1 MSDTADNRIAVDQLQ
16 VGVYVYLDVGWMHHP
31 FTFNNFK
38 IRDEEQIKVIR
49 GLGLKWVRWD
59 PARSERK
66 PLPRSAAQALPEA
79 APPEADAAAA
89 PETANREA
97 MARKQERI
105 QQLSEH
111 RERLAQV
118 EQAFLSAANVV
129 RNLNKNIF
137 SQPEK
142 TVGDAGKLVGQ
153 VVETLLAAPDLAIQV
168 MAEKPGG
175 EDIYLHALNVA
186 VLSMTLAKELGLPA
200 ELVQFIGM
208 GAIFHDVGL
217 NEIPTTI
224 LNNPGL
230 LTKAEREFRE
240 MHCHYG
246 VEIGRKAALPAPVLR
261 IIQQHHELF
270 DGSGYPQ
277 KLKGEAID
285 PLARV
290 VSLINAYDNLCN
302 PPNIAHA
309 LTPHEAL
316 SSMFAQQRN
325 RFDPRFL
332 QAFIRFM
339 GVYPPGSVVGL
350 SNDALGLVIRVNASR
365 PLRPSIIVYDAGIPK
380 NEAIILDLNEE
391 PDLNITRAI
400 RPAQLPAAVFEYLS
414 PRRRVSYYFDPNA
427 SSQAA

>member
-1 MSDTADNRIAVDQLQ
+1 MSDTPDNTIAVDQLQ

-38 IRDEEQIKVIR
+38 IRDEEQLKVIR

-59 PARSERK
+59 PARSDRK
-66 PLPRSAAQALPEA
+66 PLARSAAQAAPEGPPPPAGTEAPLA
-79 APPEADAAAA
+79 APH
-89 PETANREA
+89 EA
-97 MARKQERI
+97 MERKRERI

-111 RERLAQV
+111 RERLARV

-129 RNLNKNIF
+129 RNINKNIF

-142 TVGDAGKLVGQ
+142 TVSDARDLVVQ
-153 VVETLLAAPDLAIQV
+153 VVDTLLAAPDLAIQV

-175 EDIYLHALNVA
+175 EDIYLHSLNVA
-186 VLSMTLAKELGLPA
+186 VLAMTLAKELGLPA

-208 GAIFHDVGL
+208 GAIFHDIGL
-217 NEIPTTI
+217 NEVPTTI
-224 LNNPGL
+224 LNNPGP
-230 LTKAEREFRE
+230 LTRAEREFRE
-240 MHCHYG
+240 MHCQYG
-246 VEIGRKAALPAPVLR
+246 VEIGKKAALPAPVLR
-261 IIQQHHELF
+261 IIQQHHELY

-277 KLKGEAID
+277 KLKGDAID
-285 PLARV
+285 SLARV

-302 PPNIAHA
+302 PSNIAHA

-316 SSMFAQQRN
+316 SAMFAQQRN
-325 RFDPRFL
+325 RYDPRFL

-339 GVYPPGSVVGL
+339 GVYPPGSVVAL

-391 PDLNITRAI
+391 PDLNVTRAI

-427 SSQAA
+427 SPQAP

>member
-1 MSDTADNRIAVDQLQ
+1 
-16 VGVYVYLDVGWMHHP
+16 
-31 FTFNNFK
+31 
-38 IRDEEQIKVIR
+38 
-49 GLGLKWVRWD
+49 
-59 PARSERK
+59 
-66 PLPRSAAQALPEA
+66 
-79 APPEADAAAA
+79 
-89 PETANREA
+89 
-97 MARKQERI
+97 
-105 QQLSEH
+105 LSEH

-186 VLSMTLAKELGLPA
+186 ILSMTLAKELGLPA

-224 LNNPGL
+224 LNNPGP

-246 VEIGRKAALPAPVLR
+246 VEIGRKAALPPPVLR
-261 IIQQHHELF
+261 IIHQHHELF

-302 PPNIAHA
+302 PPNIAQA

-316 SSMFAQQRN
+316 SSMFAQQRS

-365 PLRPSIIVYDAGIPK
+365 PLRPSVIVYDAGIPK

-400 RPAQLPAAVFEYLS
+400 RPGQLPAAVFEYLS

>member
-1 MSDTADNRIAVDQLQ
+1 
-16 VGVYVYLDVGWMHHP
+16 
-31 FTFNNFK
+31 
-38 IRDEEQIKVIR
+38 
-49 GLGLKWVRWD
+49 
-59 PARSERK
+59 
-66 PLPRSAAQALPEA
+66 
-79 APPEADAAAA
+79 
-89 PETANREA
+89 
-97 MARKQERI
+97 
-105 QQLSEH
+105 
-111 RERLAQV
+111 V

-325 RFDPRFL
+325 RFDLRFL

>member
-79 APPEADAAAA
+79 PPPEADAAAA

-224 LNNPGL
+224 LNNPGP

>member
-1 MSDTADNRIAVDQLQ
+1 MTDTADNRIAVDQLQ

-224 LNNPGL
+224 LNNPGP

-325 RFDPRFL
+325 RFDLRFL